1 MGSFYTNITLHTT
14 NQNKVVDVLNAGSR
28 TAFVSQ
34 PQDGCV
40 VVYDSD
46 TESQDVDVLKELADS
61 LSAKLGCAA
70 LAVLIH
76 DDDLLLY
83 TLHENGKVVDEYA
96 SASLDEMDAAP
107 EGGDAARLC
116 RAFGAS
122 HAAQVETIL
131 RTDRAGGSGGGYVF
145 ETERHED
152 LVKALGIPILAV
164 ATGFT
169 YLDQGELPEG
179 ATPGTFVTT
188 GQ

>member
-1 MGSFYTNITLHTT
+1 MGSFYTNITLRTT
-14 NQNKVVDVLNAGSR
+14 NQNRIVEVLSAAGR

-34 PQDGCV
+34 PQSGYI

-46 TESQDVDVLKELADS
+46 TEDQDIDALKELGDS

-76 DDDLLLY
+76 DDDLLFY
-83 TLHENGKVVDEYA
+83 SLHENGRLVDEYA
-96 SASLDEMDAAP
+96 SASLEERDEAP

-116 RAFGAS
+116 RAFGAAD
-122 HAAQVETIL
+122 AAQVETIL

-152 LVKALGIPILAV
+152 LVKALGLPVFAV
-164 ATGFT
+164 ATGFH
-169 YLDQGELPEG
+169 YLEQGELPEG
-179 ATPGTFVTT
+179 ATPGSFVSV
-188 GQ
+188 G

>member
-1 MGSFYTNITLHTT
+1 MGSFYTNITLRTT
-14 NQNKVVDVLNAGSR
+14 QQNRVVDTLSAGGR

-34 PQDGCV
+34 PQNGCI

-46 TESQDVDVLKELADS
+46 TEDQDIDSLRELGDS
-61 LSAKLGCAA
+61 LSVKLGCVA

-83 TLHENGKVVDEYA
+83 TLHESGKVVDEYA
-96 SASLDEMDAAP
+96 SASFDETDAAP
-107 EGGDAARLC
+107 EGGDSARLC

-122 HAAQVETIL
+122 DATRVETIL

-152 LVKALGIPILAV
+152 LVNALGLPLFAV
-164 ATGFT
+164 ATGFH
-169 YLDQGELPEG
+169 YLDEGELPEG
-179 ATPGTFVTT
+179 ATPGTFVSV
-188 GQ
+188 G